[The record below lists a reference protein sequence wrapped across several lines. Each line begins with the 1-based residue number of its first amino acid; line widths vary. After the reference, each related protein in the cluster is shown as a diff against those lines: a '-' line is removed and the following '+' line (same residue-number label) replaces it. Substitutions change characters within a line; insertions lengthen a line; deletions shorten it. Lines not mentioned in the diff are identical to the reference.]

1 MTHLYTYEKV
11 IVIRKSESLGVIVR
25 YGGSFDSD
33 AVCGVLS
40 GGGFVFMS
48 VFGAFR
54 SKKIVLVC
62 LLVSH
67 RSFGGIRNHMLGWQ

>member
-1 MTHLYTYEKV
+1 MMW
-11 IVIRKSESLGVIVR
+11 ISELLGVIVR

-33 AVCGVLS
+33 SVCRVLS
-40 GGGFVFMS
+40 GGGFIVMS

-67 RSFGGIRNHMLGWQ
+67 ISFGGKWNDRLGWQ